1 MTRMFLKSKKL
12 PIIKILIIFILI
24 SINFKNVALPS
35 TFSEEQ
41 TINITKN
48 LRCLIC
54 QGQTIHESNS
64 DFAESMK
71 KYIKSE
77 LENGKTNEEIF
88 SSLVK
93 KYGQWI
99 VYDPGQEKQIMDY
112 LKNNPEA
119 QQQLSG
125 PIFEDKIIDFVLEL
139 ANVNE
144 KTVSI
149 DELYK
154 EDEMDLKKEAKKGKK
169 SNKIVEKNK
178 TKKVTKKVSK
188 KS

>member
-1 MTRMFLKSKKL
+1 MKSKKL
-12 PIIKILIIFILI
+12 LSIKILIIFILI
-24 SINFKNVALPS
+24 SFNFKNIAEPS
-35 TFSEEQ
+35 NFSEEK

-77 LENGKTNEEIF
+77 LENGKTDEEIF

-99 VYDPGQEKQIMDY
+99 VYDPGISRNT
-112 LKNNPEA
+112 LLLWSLP
-119 QQQLSG
+119 LLLFLIG
-125 PIFEDKIIDFVLEL
+125 GVII
-139 ANVNE
+139 
-144 KTVSI
+144 
-149 DELYK
+149 
-154 EDEMDLKKEAKKGKK
+154 AKKIFT
-169 SNKIVEKNK
+169 KI
-178 TKKVTKKVSK
+178 
-188 KS
+188 

>member
-1 MTRMFLKSKKL
+1 MKSKKL
-12 PIIKILIIFILI
+12 SINKILIIFILI
-24 SINFKNVALPS
+24 FFNFKNVAVS
-35 TFSEEQ
+35 SNFSEQQ

-99 VYDPGQEKQIMDY
+99 VYDPGVSRNTLLLWSLPLLLFLIGG
-112 LKNNPEA
+112 A
-119 QQQLSG
+119 
-125 PIFEDKIIDFVLEL
+125 II
-139 ANVNE
+139 
-144 KTVSI
+144 
-149 DELYK
+149 
-154 EDEMDLKKEAKKGKK
+154 AKKIFR
-169 SNKIVEKNK
+169 KI
-178 TKKVTKKVSK
+178 
-188 KS
+188 

>member
-1 MTRMFLKSKKL
+1 MTRMFLKLKKL
-12 PIIKILIIFILI
+12 PIIKILIIFIFI
-24 SINFKNVALPS
+24 SINFKSVAISP

-88 SSLVK
+88 SSLVE

-99 VYDPGQEKQIMDY
+99 VYDPGISRNT
-112 LKNNPEA
+112 LLLWSLPLLLFLIGGA
-119 QQQLSG
+119 
-125 PIFEDKIIDFVLEL
+125 IIG
-139 ANVNE
+139 
-144 KTVSI
+144 KRI
-149 DELYK
+149 
-154 EDEMDLKKEAKKGKK
+154 LKKYE
-169 SNKIVEKNK
+169 
-178 TKKVTKKVSK
+178 
-188 KS
+188 

>member
-1 MTRMFLKSKKL
+1 MKSKKL
-12 PIIKILIIFILI
+12 SIIKILLILI
-24 SINFKNVALPS
+24 LINFKGTVIAS

-77 LENGKTNEEIF
+77 LENGKTKEEIF
-88 SSLVK
+88 SSLVG

-99 VYDPGQEKQIMDY
+99 VYDPGISRNTLLLWSLPLLLFLIGGVIIVK
-112 LKNNPEA
+112 K
-119 QQQLSG
+119 
-125 PIFEDKIIDFVLEL
+125 IFRKI
-139 ANVNE
+139 
-144 KTVSI
+144 
-149 DELYK
+149 
-154 EDEMDLKKEAKKGKK
+154 
-169 SNKIVEKNK
+169 
-178 TKKVTKKVSK
+178 
-188 KS
+188 

>member
-1 MTRMFLKSKKL
+1 MTKMFMKSKKL
-12 PIIKILIIFILI
+12 SITKTFIILFLVT
-24 SINFKNVALPS
+24 INFKSVAISS
-35 TFSEEQ
+35 TTFEKQ
-41 TINITKN
+41 TIDITKN

-99 VYDPGQEKQIMDY
+99 VYDPGISRNT
-112 LKNNPEA
+112 LLLWSLPLLLFLIGGA
-119 QQQLSG
+119 
-125 PIFEDKIIDFVLEL
+125 II
-139 ANVNE
+139 
-144 KTVSI
+144 
-149 DELYK
+149 
-154 EDEMDLKKEAKKGKK
+154 AKKIFR
-169 SNKIVEKNK
+169 KI
-178 TKKVTKKVSK
+178 
-188 KS
+188 

>member
-1 MTRMFLKSKKL
+1 MTRMFLKLKKL
-12 PIIKILIIFILI
+12 PIIKILIIFIFI
-24 SINFKNVALPS
+24 SINFKSVAISP

-77 LENGKTNEEIF
+77 LENGKTNDEIF
-88 SSLVK
+88 SSLVE

-99 VYDPGQEKQIMDY
+99 VYDPGISRNTLLLWSLPLLLFLIGGVIIVK
-112 LKNNPEA
+112 K
-119 QQQLSG
+119 
-125 PIFEDKIIDFVLEL
+125 IFRKI
-139 ANVNE
+139 
-144 KTVSI
+144 
-149 DELYK
+149 
-154 EDEMDLKKEAKKGKK
+154 
-169 SNKIVEKNK
+169 
-178 TKKVTKKVSK
+178 
-188 KS
+188 